1 MLGDPQML
9 DTVGLF
15 SETSVSLA
23 KTLTISFFVVGKGLQ
38 KSRITRLAWS
48 RQQAEQCVEG
58 SLSTTSVFCP
68 Q

>member
-1 MLGDPQML
+1 ML

-23 KTLTISFFVVGKGLQ
+23 KNLTISFFVVGKGLQ
-38 KSRITRLAWS
+38 TSHITRLAGS
-48 RQQAEQCVEG
+48 LQQAEQCVEG
-58 SLSTTSVFCP
+58 GLNTTSVFCP